1 MTTSNIPQ
9 TSVFDKV
16 RDLLFP
22 DVLRVFLPG
31 AELKRG
37 KICCPFHQERTP
49 SFHVY
54 PDGFRCYGC
63 GAAGD
68 AVGLVARLEGL
79 KPLDAARRIAA
90 AFNIPTDRPPTR
102 AERQELTEARRQ
114 RELRQ
119 KYLELE
125 RRAFLAAAA
134 FRDLA
139 AGVFEADGLDLAD
152 DLVPAVQ
159 LLPLVE
165 HYLEILSAGED
176 SERTELL
183 REGVIT
189 KWAKLWSFQ
198 QRTGR
203 CLKISA

>member
-1 MTTSNIPQ
+1 M
-9 TSVFDKV
+9 
-16 RDLLFP
+16 
-22 DVLRVFLPG
+22 PG

-139 AGVFEADGLDLAD
+139 D